1 MFTMLKK
8 STIVICAA
16 VSSMALALTP
26 VHAED
31 PDYTDTDYWNKLC
44 TQTENLTSE
53 QQASCSA
60 YISYVASNNSSLKA
74 QIDAANAKKADIEK
88 NVESY
93 ATQLSDYSTQI
104 SSLNDMISDLQS
116 QISSLN
122 TQAEDL
128 QSQIDAAQVQIDQK
142 QTEIDELK
150 QKVATRMEQ
159 QQETM
164 RLNSYFDVL
173 TGTRS
178 LTDLVR
184 ILNGLADIS
193 EHDDT
198 TLEELDTAVSDL
210 NTMQESLQTQMD
222 QLKETQDNLST
233 GMEALDSQQASL
245 LAAQYQTQLIKDTYM
260 TQMNAT
266 NDDLNALLEKAAASQ
281 TAAQATASPD
291 SGSTN
296 SSSTSSTAK
305 PIAGYSTPDTTGGKN
320 PYYGGWANCTW
331 GCWQLV
337 YETLGVS
344 LPWFPGNAGNW
355 LAAAQALGYSTGS
368 EPAVNSIYVNSHH
381 VAFVT
386 AVDGNM
392 IYVKE
397 GNYLGRYHEG
407 WISKTY
413 DGCIGYIYL

>member
-8 STIVICAA
+8 STIALFVA
-16 VSSMALALTP
+16 VSGLSLVLTP

-44 TQTENLTSE
+44 TQTDNLTSQ

-74 QIDAANAKKADIEK
+74 QIDAANAKKADVEK

-93 ATQLSDYSTQI
+93 ATQLSDYNTQI
-104 SSLNDMISDLQS
+104 SALNDMISDLQS
-116 QISSLN
+116 QISNLN

-142 QTEIDELK
+142 QAEIDELK

-173 TGTRS
+173 TGSKT

-198 TLEELDTAVSDL
+198 TLSELDTAVSDL
-210 NTMQESLQTQMD
+210 NTMQTSLQTQMD
-222 QLKETQDNLST
+222 QLQETQDNLSS
-233 GMEALDSQQASL
+233 GMEALNSQQASL
-245 LAAQYQTQLIKDTYM
+245 LAAQYQTQLIRDTYM

-266 NDDLNALLEKAAASQ
+266 NDDLNALLEKA
-281 TAAQATASPD
+281 TATASPD
-291 SGSTN
+291 TNNSSNNSGTNNSTATATPNSGGGSTPN
-296 SSSTSSTAK
+296 
-305 PIAGYSTPDTTGGKN
+305 TTGGNN

-337 YETLGVS
+337 YETLGIS

-386 AVDGNM
+386 AVDGDR

-397 GNYLGRYHEG
+397 GNYLGHYHEG